1 MTITEPR
8 LIYVSGRIKDYED
21 HPKHFARGCG
31 FIRALGHEPL
41 SPLDVIPDE
50 DTYEGYMRADIR
62 ALLECDAIYMLRGW
76 EQSAGARC
84 EHLVA
89 AMCGIEIMYE
99 KEPL

>member
-1 MTITEPR
+1 
-8 LIYVSGRIKDYED
+8 
-21 HPKHFARGCG
+21 
-31 FIRALGHEPL
+31 
-41 SPLDVIPDE
+41 
-50 DTYEGYMRADIR
+50 MRADIR